1 MYNHSKFGIK
11 DFSKFSTKN
20 ISRNKIICIF
30 ARYIYVYEGNE
41 ENNNN
46 YSYAR
51 HSTAIAIV

>member
-1 MYNHSKFGIK
+1 MFPS
-11 DFSKFSTKN
+11 KN
-20 ISRNKIICIF
+20 ISGYKIIRIF

-46 YSYAR
+46 HSYAR